1 MQPPTRPRETPAH
14 TSPQHAASSRIR
26 RIRHLRGDRGLTL
39 IELLIIL
46 AVIGILSTIAL
57 LLYSDFTYRAQIAR
71 STADIAILE
80 GRSR

>member
-1 MQPPTRPRETPAH
+1 MQTPTRPRETPTH

-26 RIRHLRGDRGLTL
+26 RIRYLRGDRGLTL

-57 LLYSDFTYRAQIAR
+57 LLTDSAQIAR
-71 STADIAILE
+71 ATADIATLE
-80 GRSR
+80 GRS